1 MKQGSGYLDDIAAIF
16 RRNDVDEVPPSRRKV
31 HIGAG
36 RRHGERVCREFGG
49 IALEEIVDIR
59 PAAQKDAAQNKGLHR
74 CRMRDGVGQ
83 ARVLP
88 QLPPKTCILPSMCS
102 SWRSADTSSIRCWV
116 VLSVSAGVASSSL
129 ALGVLLP
136 QPRWSKSTTRYRC
149 GLKKRA
155 DELWLPAPWP
165 AMHDDD
171 RLAGRRAVFLPI
183 DPMLGKSGRRQMTGP
198 DERWV
203 HRLVV

>member
-1 MKQGSGYLDDIAAIF
+1 MF
-16 RRNDVDEVPPSRRKV
+16 
-31 HIGAG
+31 
-36 RRHGERVCREFGG
+36 
-49 IALEEIVDIR
+49 
-59 PAAQKDAAQNKGLHR
+59 
-74 CRMRDGVGQ
+74 
-83 ARVLP
+83 
-88 QLPPKTCILPSMCS
+88 S

-149 GLKKRA
+149 GLKNRA
-155 DELWLPAPWP
+155 DELWLPAPRP

-198 DERWV
+198 DEGWV
-203 HRLVV
+203 RRLVVWRGCLGACIHGSYFCDRWEVGCELRAGAGKPAYAKIAAAAVLSFSETRIRHLA